1 MDKDFKT
8 KKPDYTFQSSS
19 ETLFSI
25 QLLDFKTSLLEAVE
39 ELRIRRDAEIHYED
53 QINKIVLEKQE
64 LEWQKETLQHQ
75 TETSN
80 KQHKEA
86 MAAYKKQVQARLFT
100 VEEEK
105 GKYQLVVETKEKEID
120 GLKEILKT
128 LQISKYTLQ
137 KKLNE
142 MDQKLQLH
150 LMAKEEHHR
159 KLNEVEKCYATI
171 TCQFG
176 MIKGAHE
183 KLEQNVVEA
192 IQLNK
197 KLTSVN
203 KRQES
208 EINNLKKELK
218 KVTTDLIRSKVT
230 CQYRVGEE
238 NINLTAKEQQLQE
251 LQQKIRMES
260 VISKRVNEENAHIR
274 EEKQEIMR
282 SLQHMQQLLQ
292 RLTQTNVR
300 LESEL
305 NALKANYKTL
315 ERDNELQ
322 REKAKE
328 NEEKFLNLQNEHEE
342 AVRTWKKDEEN
353 MTREVNTIKNELL
366 SLKGAFTH
374 LQDCHSPQT
383 DQHAGQEEN
392 LQNGEAHSE
401 VIRIQTSQRED
412 EYYASYIKN
421 DSISEQEENGVK
433 NIVGHSSDIDKVQAK
448 QSNDSTEEA
457 NKIIAE
463 GINTY
468 KDSHTLIFL
477 DLQVLEN
484 CCIIEDK
491 PISPCEKKQREV
503 SSPSKTFCTDVNLS
517 NQGYT
522 WEICVAGCKEV
533 VKEKMYLEKSIVN
546 AKVKAQDSPC
556 SPTKLPDEIRK
567 MLLDNTE
574 ASGVFNEDAGQQT
587 GSSKHTAGSTTNELV
602 CNTNDKA
609 DITPTQYEKDVFI
622 KDIPNKECSFALGTE
637 KESATERTTST
648 PQAKTE
654 FNFAILSQATENNQT
669 TLLKCSLQ
677 DNGKFLDDKQ
687 CKTEQIQLLNRST
700 SGISSDTPSFKQTRK
715 NVQERCNDEN
725 ASKTNENCML
735 NSTCDTIIDAPVQP
749 TFFCDNA
756 SADSGNTNEKNTN
769 NISMIENV
777 NVGTEKPDTL
787 TKLNDTQSDQP
798 EQDTTE
804 QTGNAINK
812 HVCTDVILPLN
823 TEKNWSAQSDDF
835 EIVHKQNFTNKIT
848 TVKHISCEKDQL
860 NDTQISNIKG
870 RQPSMINDN
879 NAVKN
884 TLLKEEKES
893 LNNTVAGAK
902 FAEGHLEESCS
913 LPIRTSGDLENR
925 SGRSS
930 FDLSTS
936 DKKTEK
942 TPVDLKFLDLGPWS
956 KVNHVESQ
964 TMRASTSKAPF
975 LLKEK
980 LLCLSENKEILSS
993 KLSHTLS
1000 VNAVTK
1006 ETGLDST
1013 SINRV
1018 ADTLNTSSIHR
1029 DPKRDPSEEWN
1040 AIAKTFYDSSFP
1052 TEHVKPG
1059 LTTALCYKQ
1068 KSCMTYKANTPILN
1082 ESSFEDDWNTQNNLI
1097 KNQIK
1102 EIEKFLDMERLRRF
1116 RKRKYEESTDAVTE
1130 DKTDI

>member
-305 NALKANYKTL
+305 NALKANYK
-315 ERDNELQ
+315 
-322 REKAKE
+322 
-328 NEEKFLNLQNEHEE
+328 
-342 AVRTWKKDEEN
+342 EEN

-448 QSNDSTEEA
+448 Q
-457 NKIIAE
+457 K
-463 GINTY
+463 
-468 KDSHTLIFL
+468 
-477 DLQVLEN
+477 
-484 CCIIEDK
+484 
-491 PISPCEKKQREV
+491 
-503 SSPSKTFCTDVNLS
+503 
-517 NQGYT
+517 
-522 WEICVAGCKEV
+522 
-533 VKEKMYLEKSIVN
+533 
-546 AKVKAQDSPC
+546 
-556 SPTKLPDEIRK
+556 
-567 MLLDNTE
+567 
-574 ASGVFNEDAGQQT
+574 
-587 GSSKHTAGSTTNELV
+587 
-602 CNTNDKA
+602 
-609 DITPTQYEKDVFI
+609 
-622 KDIPNKECSFALGTE
+622 
-637 KESATERTTST
+637 
-648 PQAKTE
+648 
-654 FNFAILSQATENNQT
+654 
-669 TLLKCSLQ
+669 
-677 DNGKFLDDKQ
+677 
-687 CKTEQIQLLNRST
+687 
-700 SGISSDTPSFKQTRK
+700 
-715 NVQERCNDEN
+715 
-725 ASKTNENCML
+725 
-735 NSTCDTIIDAPVQP
+735 
-749 TFFCDNA
+749 
-756 SADSGNTNEKNTN
+756 
-769 NISMIENV
+769 
-777 NVGTEKPDTL
+777 
-787 TKLNDTQSDQP
+787 
-798 EQDTTE
+798 
-804 QTGNAINK
+804 
-812 HVCTDVILPLN
+812 
-823 TEKNWSAQSDDF
+823 
-835 EIVHKQNFTNKIT
+835 
-848 TVKHISCEKDQL
+848 
-860 NDTQISNIKG
+860 
-870 RQPSMINDN
+870 
-879 NAVKN
+879 
-884 TLLKEEKES
+884 
-893 LNNTVAGAK
+893 
-902 FAEGHLEESCS
+902 
-913 LPIRTSGDLENR
+913 
-925 SGRSS
+925 
-930 FDLSTS
+930 
-936 DKKTEK
+936 
-942 TPVDLKFLDLGPWS
+942 
-956 KVNHVESQ
+956 
-964 TMRASTSKAPF
+964 
-975 LLKEK
+975 
-980 LLCLSENKEILSS
+980 NKEILSS

>member
-448 QSNDSTEEA
+448 Q
-457 NKIIAE
+457 K
-463 GINTY
+463 
-468 KDSHTLIFL
+468 
-477 DLQVLEN
+477 
-484 CCIIEDK
+484 
-491 PISPCEKKQREV
+491 
-503 SSPSKTFCTDVNLS
+503 
-517 NQGYT
+517 
-522 WEICVAGCKEV
+522 
-533 VKEKMYLEKSIVN
+533 
-546 AKVKAQDSPC
+546 
-556 SPTKLPDEIRK
+556 
-567 MLLDNTE
+567 
-574 ASGVFNEDAGQQT
+574 
-587 GSSKHTAGSTTNELV
+587 
-602 CNTNDKA
+602 
-609 DITPTQYEKDVFI
+609 
-622 KDIPNKECSFALGTE
+622 
-637 KESATERTTST
+637 
-648 PQAKTE
+648 
-654 FNFAILSQATENNQT
+654 
-669 TLLKCSLQ
+669 
-677 DNGKFLDDKQ
+677 
-687 CKTEQIQLLNRST
+687 
-700 SGISSDTPSFKQTRK
+700 
-715 NVQERCNDEN
+715 
-725 ASKTNENCML
+725 
-735 NSTCDTIIDAPVQP
+735 
-749 TFFCDNA
+749 
-756 SADSGNTNEKNTN
+756 
-769 NISMIENV
+769 
-777 NVGTEKPDTL
+777 
-787 TKLNDTQSDQP
+787 
-798 EQDTTE
+798 
-804 QTGNAINK
+804 
-812 HVCTDVILPLN
+812 
-823 TEKNWSAQSDDF
+823 
-835 EIVHKQNFTNKIT
+835 
-848 TVKHISCEKDQL
+848 
-860 NDTQISNIKG
+860 
-870 RQPSMINDN
+870 
-879 NAVKN
+879 
-884 TLLKEEKES
+884 
-893 LNNTVAGAK
+893 
-902 FAEGHLEESCS
+902 
-913 LPIRTSGDLENR
+913 
-925 SGRSS
+925 
-930 FDLSTS
+930 
-936 DKKTEK
+936 
-942 TPVDLKFLDLGPWS
+942 
-956 KVNHVESQ
+956 
-964 TMRASTSKAPF
+964 
-975 LLKEK
+975 
-980 LLCLSENKEILSS
+980 NKEILSS

>member
-1 MDKDFKT
+1 MAAVTPKAQECVKPSGPRAAKT
-8 KKPDYTFQSSS
+8 ESSS
-19 ETLFSI
+19 LDSALGPGCATL
-25 QLLDFKTSLLEAVE
+25 
-39 ELRIRRDAEIHYED
+39 RDVWCICD
-53 QINKIVLEKQE
+53 QEPCP
-64 LEWQKETLQHQ
+64 
-75 TETSN
+75 
-80 KQHKEA
+80 
-86 MAAYKKQVQARLFT
+86 
-100 VEEEK
+100 

-128 LQISKYTLQ
+128 LQISNYTLQ

-176 MIKGAHE
+176 MTKEAHE

-197 KLTSVN
+197 KLISVN

-208 EINNLKKELK
+208 EINNLKEELK

-260 VISKRVNEENAHIR
+260 VISRRVNEENAHIR

-353 MTREVNTIKNELL
+353 MTREVHTIKSEVL

-421 DSISEQEENGVK
+421 DTIYEQEENGVK
-433 NIVGHSSDIDKVQAK
+433 NIVGLSSDIDKVQAK
-448 QSNDSTEEA
+448 RNNDSTEEA

-468 KDSHTLIFL
+468 KDSASLYKHILIFL

-484 CCIIEDK
+484 CCMIEDK
-491 PISPCEKKQREV
+491 GISPCEKKQREV
-503 SSPSKTFCTDVNLS
+503 SPSKTFCTDVNLS

-522 WEICVAGCKEV
+522 WEVCVAGCKEV
-533 VKEKMYLEKSIVN
+533 AKEKMYLEKSIVN

-556 SPTKLPDEIRK
+556 SPTKLPAEIRK

-574 ASGVFNEDAGQQT
+574 ASGVFSEDAGQQT

-622 KDIPNKECSFALGTE
+622 KDILNKECSFALGTE
-637 KESATERTTST
+637 KESATENTTST
-648 PQAKTE
+648 PQAKTK
-654 FNFAILSQATENNQT
+654 FNFAILSQATENNWT
-669 TLLKCSLQ
+669 TFPKFCLQ
-677 DNGKFLDDKQ
+677 DNGKYLDDKQ
-687 CKTEQIQLLNRST
+687 CKTEQNQLLNRST
-700 SGISSDTPSFKQTRK
+700 SGISSDTLSFKQIPK
-715 NVQERCNDEN
+715 DVQERCNDEN
-725 ASKTNENCML
+725 ASKTNGNCIL
-735 NSTCDTIIDAPVQP
+735 NSTFNTIIDASVQP
-749 TFFCDNA
+749 TFFFDNA
-756 SADSGNTNEKNTN
+756 SADSCNTNEKNTTN
-769 NISMIENV
+769 VSVIENV
-777 NVGTEKPDTL
+777 NVGTEKRDTL
-787 TKLNDTQSDQP
+787 TKLNDIQSDQP

-804 QTGNAINK
+804 LTGSAINK

-848 TVKHISCEKDQL
+848 TGKHVSCEKDQL

-870 RQPSMINDN
+870 RQSSMINDN

-893 LNNTVAGAK
+893 LNNTVAEAK

-913 LPIRTSGDLENR
+913 LPIRTSGDLVNR

-964 TMRASTSKAPF
+964 TMGASTSKAPF

-980 LLCLSENKEILSS
+980 LLCLSENKEILSL
-993 KLSHTLS
+993 KLCHNLS
-1000 VNAVTK
+1000 GNAVTK

-1013 SINRV
+1013 SIKRV

-1059 LTTALCYKQ
+1059 LTTGLCYEQ
-1068 KSCMTYKANTPILN
+1068 KPCATYKANTPILN
-1082 ESSFEDDWNTQNNLI
+1082 ESSYEEEDGDTQNNLI

-1102 EIEKFLDMERLRRF
+1102 EIEKFLDMERLHRS
-1116 RKRKYEESTDAVTE
+1116 RKRKYEENTDAVTE